1 MTAELLAPPTEASA
15 QWGQSLAKG
24 GLATALLHIERAAI
38 GRGSWDTAHE
48 WITACVSQP
57 VNSFTGAS
65 VFYGAPAVAHILHL
79 AASHGPCAYQQPRT
93 GLNAAVEDI
102 VRKRLA
108 AANRRIDCGV
118 RPAFGEFD
126 LLDGL
131 TGLGAHLRARGQQEL
146 LREVLSYL
154 VRITLPVQGR
164 SGWWTHLAP
173 SGEQDDRYPGGHG
186 NFGLA
191 HGIPGPLALLSLA
204 YFDGTCVPGQ
214 LDAIGRILDWLDA
227 WQQNGAA
234 RAWWPEALTAAEA
247 DQGRTRQS
255 KPLRPSWCYGTPGIA
270 TALHHAAR
278 ATGDTDR
285 ARTAEAAFLD
295 ALEDP
300 DQAHSLIDGTVCHG
314 TAGVRLAAR
323 RFAERTDDHAT
334 AMRILA
340 AASNLPDPGT
350 DATGQGLLEGT
361 AGIALARCSLTAE
374 CPGTGWDALLLLV

>member
-1 MTAELLAPPTEASA
+1 M
-15 QWGQSLAKG
+15 AKG
-24 GLATALLHIERAAI
+24 GLATALLHIERAAT

-79 AASHGPCAYQQPRT
+79 AASHWPRTYHQPRT
-93 GLNAAVEDI
+93 GLNSAVEH
-102 VRKRLA
+102 VVEQRLA
-108 AANRRIDCGV
+108 AAHHRIDTAQ
-118 RPAFGEFD
+118 RPEFHEFD
-126 LLDGL
+126 LLGGL
-131 TGLGAHLRARGQQEL
+131 TGLGAHLRTRRSQEL
-146 LREVLSYL
+146 LREVLTYL
-154 VRITLPVQGR
+154 VRITLPVHGR

-186 NFGLA
+186 NFGIA
-191 HGIPGPLALLSLA
+191 HGTPGPLALLSLT
-204 YFDGTCVPGQ
+204 YLDGTRVPGQ
-214 LDAIGRILDWLDA
+214 LEAIERILDWMDA

-247 DQGRTRQS
+247 DQGCTRQS

-278 ATGDTDR
+278 ATGDADR

-300 DQAHSLIDGTVCHG
+300 DQTHSLTDGTVCHG

-323 RFAERTDDHAT
+323 RFAERTDHDIAL
-334 AMRILA
+334 RILA
-340 AASNLPDPGT
+340 AASSLPDPGT
-350 DATGQGLLEGT
+350 DATGHGLLEGT
-361 AGIALARCSLTAE
+361 AGIALARCSLAAE
-374 CPGTGWDALLLLV
+374 DPGTGWDALLLLV